1 MWLHNG
7 LRWDEI
13 SSYLLQMQ
21 CGFYHVPSVIFFLFY
36 HFRPS
41 HHLYLLIYFL
51 SGFIVCASVCQNSKQ
66 EILTKCFHFWKFFIL
81 LDWCWLV
88 IGRVGRWKSCM
99 KVLVVCVSHS
109 SLQFPHSCSSLCGVV
124 LLRPGQPGPAQ
135 SLPAA
140 ATQLQNSLCCGAAWP
155 LQCTVCCRCASLA
168 CRLSSS
174 TTSTQADQL
183 FHTERK
189 HTQHAARSIPG
200 LLFSFV

>member
-41 HHLYLLIYFL
+41 HHLYLLIYFI
-51 SGFIVCASVCQNSKQ
+51 SGFIVRASVCQNSKQ
-66 EILTKCFHFWKFFIL
+66 EIVTKCFHFWKFFIL

-109 SLQFPHSCSSLCGVV
+109 SLQFPHSCSSLWSCVAV
-124 LLRPGQPGPAQ
+124 ARPARPSPVPACCCYTITKFFM
-135 SLPAA
+135 LWCCLAA
-140 ATQLQNSLCCGAAWP
+140 AVHSVLPLRISSL
-155 LQCTVCCRCASLA
+155 
-168 CRLSSS
+168 
-174 TTSTQADQL
+174 
-183 FHTERK
+183 
-189 HTQHAARSIPG
+189 
-200 LLFSFV
+200 

>member
-88 IGRVGRWKSCM
+88 SGRVGRWKSCR
-99 KVLVVCVSHS
+99 KVLVVCVS
-109 SLQFPHSCSSLCGVV
+109 QWATAAARCVELCCCGPASPAQPSPCLLLLHNYKILYVVV
-124 LLRPGQPGPAQ
+124 LPGRCSAHC
-135 SLPAA
+135 AA
-140 ATQLQNSLCCGAAWP
+140 AAHL
-155 LQCTVCCRCASLA
+155 
-168 CRLSSS
+168 
-174 TTSTQADQL
+174 
-183 FHTERK
+183 
-189 HTQHAARSIPG
+189 
-200 LLFSFV
+200 